1 MATEL
6 EGLLLGAGST
16 SFSSQAPSAM
26 FHQHRAALGDPS
38 QSPYAGRALEVPG
51 KDKHTHKNKPAP
63 AGFFFIISHPNKIF
77 ISRNKSLKKREK
89 NVSIA
94 FL

>member
-51 KDKHTHKNKPAP
+51 KDKPAP
-63 AGFFFIISHPNKIF
+63 AGFFFTISHPNKIF

>member
-26 FHQHRAALGDPS
+26 FHQHRAALGVPS

-51 KDKHTHKNKPAP
+51 KDKQTHKTNQHQHASLS
-63 AGFFFIISHPNKIF
+63 SHIPIKYLFQEIN
-77 ISRNKSLKKREK
+77 L
-89 NVSIA
+89 
-94 FL
+94 

>member
-16 SFSSQAPSAM
+16 SFSSQAPGAM

-63 AGFFFIISHPNKIF
+63 ACFFIISHPNKIF

>member
-51 KDKHTHKNKPAP
+51 KDKQT
-63 AGFFFIISHPNKIF
+63 ST
-77 ISRNKSLKKREK
+77 SRLRLYHLTSQ
-89 NVSIA
+89 
-94 FL
+94 